1 MLKVFSSNVISEAVL
16 VQSALIRHGIA
27 ATTQNEY
34 SGRSAIPEFRPEA
47 EIWITHDSDYE
58 SARKLVVETLST
70 LDSKTDGPQWACSSC
85 ATENP
90 ASFELCWN
98 CGKDRASPSP
108 LQTGG
113 TV

>member
-16 VQSALIRHGIA
+16 VQSALIRHGID

-58 SARKLVVETLST
+58 SARKLVLETLST
-70 LDSKTDGPQWACSSC
+70 LDSRTDGPQWVCSSC

-98 CGKDRASPSP
+98 CSQDRASSGP

>member
-16 VQSALIRHGIA
+16 VQNALIRNGID

-34 SGRSAIPEFRPEA
+34 SGRSAVPEFRPEA

-70 LDSKTDGPQWACSSC
+70 LDSKADGPQWACSGC

-98 CGKDRASPSP
+98 CGKDR
-108 LQTGG
+108 
-113 TV
+113 TVPGP